1 MYMDIYGLREQP
13 FGVTPNPRFLY
24 FSAMHKAALTSLV
37 NSVCERRGFSALIAK
52 PGMGKTSLIMQLL
65 FLLKDSARTAFLFQS
80 HGSTKEFLAALL
92 QDIEAPASSDDL
104 ADMQRALNAAVLRE
118 AKADRQLVIVVDE
131 AQNLSDETLEAIRL
145 LSNFENPEAKLLHII
160 FAGQPALS
168 TKLASPQLSQ
178 LRQRISVV
186 AHLAPLTR
194 QQVSEYVERRLAIG
208 GHTGEPLFTPDALD
222 FVAQASEGIPRN
234 INNLCFHALSMGYAG
249 RSPSLDLSVVQRAAR
264 ALELKSTGAAQSQNL
279 TPVIP
284 ATPAAYAEPNYYR
297 PPIQQSAVFV
307 PQVPSLPPLQTSLLG
322 TDTQRK
328 SGSKLKA
335 GMGAIAA
342 IALFGFLLHGG
353 LLPAEILS
361 YYSRITS
368 PDAPAKTAA
377 PAQLNPVDT
386 PAAAPAVASVAPP
399 SRAPETST
407 APARDASQNVS
418 APAATDAAQVAETA
432 QVAPATIEQKATQT
446 EATPAAVGTYDDTRI
461 VRTKRKEDVEQL
473 TRRYFGAHT
482 GEVLSVVLKLN
493 PGIAMPPKVLP
504 AGTPVMIPSES
515 ETTSSSAARTPRRS
529 DRLGNNTGASTP
541 KYKSSPIR
549 VNVKIDHTQ
558 TIFEFAMEHYG
569 KADRATVQTIQAA
582 NPQIH
587 DIYQT
592 LRQGQSMTL
601 PSELDPMH

>member
-24 FSAMHKAALTSLV
+24 FSSMHKAALTSLV

-194 QQVSEYVERRLAIG
+194 QQVSEYIERRLAIG

-284 ATPAAYAEPNYYR
+284 ATPAAYAEPSYYR
-297 PPIQQSAVFV
+297 PPSQQSAVFV

-322 TDTQRK
+322 TGPQKK

-335 GMGAIAA
+335 GMGVVAA

-368 PDAPAKTAA
+368 PNAPAKTAA
-377 PAQLNPVDT
+377 PAQLSPVET
-386 PAAAPAVASVAPP
+386 PAAAPAVAPIAPP
-399 SRAPETST
+399 SRASETST
-407 APARDASQNVS
+407 APPSDASQNVS
-418 APAATDAAQVAETA
+418 GPAATDAAQVAETA
-432 QVAPATIEQKATQT
+432 QAAPVTIEQKPPQT
-446 EATPAAVGTYDDTRI
+446 EATPAAVSTYDDTRI

-482 GEVLSVVLKLN
+482 GEVLSVVLRLN
-493 PGIAMPPKVLP
+493 PGIAMPPKALP

-515 ETTSSSAARTPRRS
+515 ETASWNAARTSRRF
-529 DRLGNNTGASTP
+529 DRLGNNTRASTP
-541 KYKSSPIR
+541 KYKSSAIP

>member
-104 ADMQRALNAAVLRE
+104 ADMQRALNAVVLRE

-208 GHTGEPLFTPDALD
+208 GRTGEPLFTPDALD

-284 ATPAAYAEPNYYR
+284 ATPEAYPEPNYYR
-297 PPIQQSAVFV
+297 RAQSAVFV

-322 TDTQRK
+322 TDPQRK

-368 PDAPAKTAA
+368 PNAPANTAA
-377 PAQLNPVDT
+377 PAQPNPVDT
-386 PAAAPAVASVAPP
+386 PAAAPAVAPMAPP
-399 SRAPETST
+399 SLAPETST
-407 APARDASQNVS
+407 APPSEASRNVS
-418 APAATDAAQVAETA
+418 GPAATDAAQVAETA
-432 QVAPATIEQKATQT
+432 QVEPATIEKKPTQT
-446 EATPAAVGTYDDTRI
+446 EATPAAVSTYDDTRI

-482 GEVLSVVLKLN
+482 GEVLSVVLRLN
-493 PGIAMPPKVLP
+493 PGIAMPPKALP

-515 ETTSSSAARTPRRS
+515 ETTASDAARTPRRS
-529 DRLGNNTGASTP
+529 DRLGNNTRVSTP

>member
-1 MYMDIYGLREQP
+1 
-13 FGVTPNPRFLY
+13 
-24 FSAMHKAALTSLV
+24 MHKAALTSLV
-37 NSVCERRGFSALIAK
+37 NSVCERRGFSVLIAK

-80 HGSTKEFLAALL
+80 HGNTKEFLAALL
-92 QDIEAPASSDDL
+92 QDIEAPAATDDL

-194 QQVSEYVERRLAIG
+194 EQVLEYVERRLAIA
-208 GHTGEPLFTPDALD
+208 GHTGEPLFMRDALD
-222 FVAQASEGIPRN
+222 FVAQVSEGIPRN
-234 INNLCFHALSMGYAG
+234 INNLCFHALSLGYAG
-249 RSPSLDLSVVQRAAR
+249 RLPSLDLSVVQRAAR
-264 ALELKSTGAAQSQNL
+264 ALELKSAGAVHSHM
-279 TPVIP
+279 
-284 ATPAAYAEPNYYR
+284 PAADPEQGYYR
-297 PPIQQSAVFV
+297 PPIQQSSAFV

-322 TDTQRK
+322 ADAPKK
-328 SGSKLKA
+328 SGSKLRVGIGLVA
-335 GMGAIAA
+335 G
-342 IALFGFLLHGG
+342 IALFAFLVHGG

-361 YYSRITS
+361 YYSRMTS
-368 PDAPAKTAA
+368 PSVPAKT
-377 PAQLNPVDT
+377 PAQSSLVNTPAVPAIASSS
-386 PAAAPAVASVAPP
+386 PAAATLTAPFSEASENASV
-399 SRAPETST
+399 
-407 APARDASQNVS
+407 
-418 APAATDAAQVAETA
+418 PAATDTA
-432 QVAPATIEQKATQT
+432 QVAPDAIQQDPPQMQP
-446 EATPAAVGTYDDTRI
+446 TPQPVRAPDDTRI

-482 GEVLSVVLKLN
+482 GEVLPVVLKLN
-493 PGIAMPPKVLP
+493 PGIATPPEPLP

-515 ETTSSSAARTPRRS
+515 ETTSSTARAARKS
-529 DRLGNNTGASTP
+529 HKLGNSTRASALQH
-541 KYKSSPIR
+541 KSLPIL
-549 VNVKIDHTQ
+549 VNVKVEHTQ

-601 PSELDPMH
+601 PAELDSIH

>member
-1 MYMDIYGLREQP
+1 MYMDLYGLREQP
-13 FGVTPNPRFLY
+13 FGVTPNPRFL
-24 FSAMHKAALTSLV
+24 FLSSMHKAALTSLV
-37 NSVCERRGFSALIAK
+37 NSVCERRGFSVLIAK

-80 HGSTKEFLAALL
+80 HGNTKEFLTALL
-92 QDIEAPASSDDL
+92 QDIEAPSASDDL
-104 ADMQRALNAAVLRE
+104 ADMQRALNTAVLRE

-194 QQVSEYVERRLAIG
+194 DQVSEYVERRLAIA
-208 GHTGEPLFTPDALD
+208 GHTGKPLFTPDALD
-222 FVAQASEGIPRN
+222 FVAQTSEGIPRN
-234 INNLCFHALSMGYAG
+234 INNLCFHALSLGYAG
-249 RSPSLDLSVVQRAAR
+249 RLPSLDLSVVQRAAR
-264 ALELKSTGAAQSQNL
+264 ALELKSAAAVHSH
-279 TPVIP
+279 
-284 ATPAAYAEPNYYR
+284 TPAAFPEQNYYR
-297 PPIQQSAVFV
+297 PPVQQSSVFV

-322 TDTQRK
+322 ADAPKK

-335 GMGAIAA
+335 GIGVVAG
-342 IALFGFLLHGG
+342 IALFAFLVHGG

-361 YYSRITS
+361 YYSRMAS
-368 PDAPAKTAA
+368 ASVPAKTI
-377 PAQLNPVDT
+377 PPVQSGSMS
-386 PAAAPAVASVAPP
+386 APAVPASTP
-399 SRAPETST
+399 SSPAATPST
-407 APARDASQNVS
+407 VTATDAWENTP
-418 APAATDAAQVAETA
+418 APAATDTA
-432 QVAPATIEQKATQT
+432 QLAPDTLQQNPPQVQATAQPVSA
-446 EATPAAVGTYDDTRI
+446 PDDTRI

-482 GEVLSVVLKLN
+482 GEVLPVVLKLN
-493 PGIAMPPKVLP
+493 PGIAAPPKALP

-515 ETTSSSAARTPRRS
+515 ETTSSAAMAARRS
-529 DRLGNNTGASTP
+529 DKVRNTRASALQHR
-541 KYKSSPIR
+541 SLPIP
-549 VNVKIDHTQ
+549 VYVKVEHTQ

-569 KADRATVQTIQAA
+569 KADRVTVQTIQAA

-601 PSELDPMH
+601 PAELDPMH